1 MIHHILNSL
10 FARNMGEH
18 DKDASECRSNYRGDQ
33 VFDCGMMFDS
43 EVWYEY
49 RHSNT
54 FKAIQACE

>member
-1 MIHHILNSL
+1 MV
-10 FARNMGEH
+10 EH

-33 VFDCGMMFDS
+33 VFECGMMFDS

-54 FKAIQACE
+54 INSIKLANTSGADCIQH